1 MLKIKK
7 LNKIFCNQK
16 IINDVSFCVKMGEV
30 VGLIGPNGS
39 GKSTLF
45 NIISGLLKPDSG
57 KVLLDEINIVNLE
70 TFQVCRKR
78 ISRTFQSVRL
88 FDNLDVMANLKLAKG
103 DFDFYKKLIKLFNLS
118 DYINTKVSKLSFGQ
132 RKLLELIRVLG
143 SNNKVILLDEPF
155 PQINSEFTKLLINT
169 IMEISAKKI
178 IIIADHDLRSII
190 GVSSRILIIKE
201 GNIVDR
207 LRPNEQNISR
217 IQDNLY
223 VA

>member
-190 GVSSRILIIKE
+190 GVSSRILIIEE